1 MRLVLGKR
9 ASAIDWDRLGLV
21 GALVIGLIFSVAY
34 ATGQVIRPYDL
45 DCYWLATDFGNLY
58 TEDWL
63 DPVYCYVYPPVM
75 AQLLYPFHVLPY
87 AVVTT
92 GWILLCFASLWVCL
106 REWTIPAIALGFV
119 AIAVPPLNILGAG
132 LAPVLLGNVTMPM
145 AAAIVLGMRS
155 SPTWSPGW
163 FAIPILTKLTAGVGL
178 LWFAFRR
185 EWRPFAIGVGMTAAV
200 SLVSFV
206 VSPAAWIEWIDFT
219 ISNYGGTPRVPVIGG
234 FPLRVG
240 AAVALV
246 AWGARTNRPWVAA
259 IAGGIALPALY
270 GVSSGVSIAL
280 GAYGIWREGRRRAT
294 VVQGHDIV
302 QPMPVG

>member
-1 MRLVLGKR
+1 MLGKR
-9 ASAIDWDRLGLV
+9 AAAIDWDRMGLV
-21 GALVIGLIFSVAY
+21 GALVIGVIFSVAY
-34 ATGQVIRPYDL
+34 VTGQVIRPYDL

-106 REWTIPAIALGFV
+106 REWTLPAIALGFV
-119 AIAVPPLNILGAG
+119 AIAVPALNSSARVWR
-132 LAPVLLGNVTMPM
+132 P
-145 AAAIVLGMRS
+145 AARERHDADGRRHRPAMRS
-155 SPTWSPGW
+155 SPAWSPGW

-178 LWFAFRR
+178 LWFPFRR
-185 EWRPFAIGVGMTAAV
+185 EWRPFAIGVGITAAV
-200 SLVSFV
+200 SLISFV

-219 ISNYGGTPRVPVIGG
+219 ITNYGGTPRVPVIGG
-234 FPLRVG
+234 FPLRVV
-240 AAVALV
+240 AAVAIV
-246 AWGARTNRPWVAA
+246 AWGARTNRPWVTA

-270 GVSSGVSIAL
+270 GVSSGVSVAL
-280 GAYGIWREGRRRAT
+280 GAYGIWRDGRRRAT
-294 VVQGHDIV
+294 LVEGQSAV
-302 QPMPVG
+302 QPMPVA